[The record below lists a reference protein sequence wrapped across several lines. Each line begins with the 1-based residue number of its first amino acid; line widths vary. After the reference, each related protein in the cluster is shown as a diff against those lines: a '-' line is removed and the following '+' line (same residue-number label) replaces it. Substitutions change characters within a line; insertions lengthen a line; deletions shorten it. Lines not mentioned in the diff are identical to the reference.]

1 MIPLIAAHMGLQTRG
16 GAEGVG
22 RATTEAVVA
31 MTLTVLFLDALF
43 PALLLN

>member
-1 MIPLIAAHMGLQTRG
+1 MLQGFLRQG

-31 MTLTVLFLDALF
+31 SSVTILVTDYILTSFMF
-43 PALLLN
+43 